1 MPAPHRWT
9 RRRATIRWVT
19 IGLVALPALVDAQT
33 RADAPIAAASVGGLI
48 PVLGALP
55 APVALRRSVPEF
67 TFVKGAIPAAP
78 ELRSR
83 PPYGLIGALVGAG
96 LGGAYVYHE
105 CRHNDCMTLMP
116 FVTFGAG
123 GGAVGATIGWIIE
136 RLTAPVAAT
145 APPPSRSGTNARS
158 IVVAPTVT
166 AGRDARCSMLG
177 CGDTTPSQCVIGA
190 LRASR
195 SAKIRPSR
203 NARVMEPTPRS
214 TFPFTL
220 GQ

>member
-19 IGLVALPALVDAQT
+19 LGLVALPALVDAQT

-55 APVALRRSVPEF
+55 APVALRRPVPDF
-67 TFVKGAIPAAP
+67 AGVKGAIPAP

-83 PPYGLIGALVGAG
+83 PPYDLIGALVGAG

-105 CRHNDCMTLMP
+105 CRHIDCMTLLLP
-116 FVTFGAG
+116 VVIVGVG
-123 GGAVGATIGWIIE
+123 GGAVGATIGWIIG

-145 APPPSRSGTNARS
+145 APPP
-158 IVVAPTVT
+158 
-166 AGRDARCSMLG
+166 
-177 CGDTTPSQCVIGA
+177 
-190 LRASR
+190 
-195 SAKIRPSR
+195 
-203 NARVMEPTPRS
+203 EP
-214 TFPFTL
+214 
-220 GQ
+220 